1 MKKMVSLALCM
12 CIVLCLVGCSV
23 DVNQM
28 ALQSNYD
35 VDNENDFVIS
45 QESGLGLKLV
55 EYSKNNKVYMLAYLN
70 DENMLIDSENQYIK
84 SLVVGKT
91 CISST
96 STVLDVGRCLNKEIL
111 VDLITRLNNQL
122 NDDSAVKIS
131 ENLGDESYY
140 IISKNDTYAFIDYL
154 TTIPNK
160 SDKVLYNRFI
170 IQDVSLLDEA
180 LTEEEIA
187 VLPDFLPELLEVL
200 NIEESIELP
209 KK

>member
-1 MKKMVSLALCM
+1 MKKIISLALCM
-12 CIVLCLVGCSV
+12 CIVLCLAGCSV

-28 ALQSNYD
+28 ALQSNYN
-35 VDNENDFVIS
+35 VDNENDFIIS

-55 EYSKNNKVYMLAYLN
+55 EYSKNDKVYMLAYLN

-91 CISST
+91 CISVT

-111 VDLITRLNNQL
+111 TDLITRLNNQL
-122 NDDSAVKIS
+122 NDDSAVKVS
-131 ENLGDESYY
+131 EKLGEDSYY
-140 IISKNDTYAFIDYL
+140 IISKNDVYVFIDYL

-170 IQDVSLLDEA
+170 VQDVSMLDEK

-187 VLPDFLPELLEVL
+187 ILPDYLPELLEVL
-200 NIEESIELP
+200 SIEENIELP

>member
-1 MKKMVSLALCM
+1 M
-12 CIVLCLVGCSV
+12 CIVLCLAGCSV

-28 ALQSNYD
+28 ALQSNYN
-35 VDNENDFVIS
+35 VDNENDFIIS

-55 EYSKNNKVYMLAYLN
+55 EYSKNDKVYMLAYLN

-91 CISST
+91 CISVT

-111 VDLITRLNNQL
+111 TDLITRLNNQL
-122 NDDSAVKIS
+122 NDDSAVKVS
-131 ENLGDESYY
+131 EKLGEDSYY
-140 IISKNDTYAFIDYL
+140 IISKNDVYVFIDYL

-170 IQDVSLLDEA
+170 VQDVSMLDEK

-187 VLPDFLPELLEVL
+187 ILPDYLPELLEVL
-200 NIEESIELP
+200 SIEENIELP